1 MPETNQIKFGRIA
14 LVGRP
19 NTGKSTLINNIM
31 NQKVSITSPLP
42 QTTRR
47 NIRVVYKDN
56 RGVLVISD
64 TPGIIQK
71 VVDLVSK
78 QVNIEAPK
86 ELVRADVVVMVV
98 DISRPKS
105 EEENKVIGLIR
116 KTDAKKVLVYNKID
130 QAVGRA
136 DHLAEY
142 NYLEEEFDKTIAVS
156 AIKGKNVKGLV
167 NILFDLVGT
176 EAENKVA
183 DIIGKDNFAISMNSE
198 EYIEEIIREKA
209 YLFLRKEVPYSIN
222 IEVKKIEEK
231 DGIIVIEAN
240 ILTTADRY
248 KKMII
253 GKGGRMIKLI
263 GSTSRKELELMSG
276 KKVYLELEVAVDRH
290 WPERTVE

>member
-1 MPETNQIKFGRIA
+1 M
-14 LVGRP
+14 
-19 NTGKSTLINNIM
+19 
-31 NQKVSITSPLP
+31 
-42 QTTRR
+42 
-47 NIRVVYKDN
+47 
-56 RGVLVISD
+56 
-64 TPGIIQK
+64 
-71 VVDLVSK
+71 
-78 QVNIEAPK
+78 
-86 ELVRADVVVMVV
+86 
-98 DISRPKS
+98 
-105 EEENKVIGLIR
+105 
-116 KTDAKKVLVYNKID
+116 LVYNKID